1 MPAPP
6 LPELL
11 LPDAAAWRE
20 WLIAHHDTSP
30 GVWLVLGKKGGN
42 VTALTYEGA
51 VLEALCVGWIDGQ
64 AKSRDDATSLQRYT
78 PRRPRSRWSAKN
90 VGRVERLEAEGKML
104 PAGRA
109 AVEEA
114 KADGR
119 WEAAYAGPATAVVP
133 EDLAAAIA
141 ANPDAQAMF
150 EVLTSTNRFAMI
162 YRVENVKR
170 QQTRERKIAELVAML
185 ARHETLHPQKRMP
198 PG

>member
-1 MPAPP
+1 MPASP

-11 LPDAAAWRE
+11 LPDAAAWRD

-42 VTALTYEGA
+42 VTTLNYEGA

-64 AKSRDDATSLQRYT
+64 AKSRDQATSLQRYT
-78 PRRPRSRWSAKN
+78 PRRPRSQWSAKN
-90 VGRVERLEAEGKML
+90 VGRVAQLEADGKML

-109 AVEEA
+109 AVDEA

-119 WEAAYAGPATAVVP
+119 WDAAYAGPATAVMP

-162 YRVENVKR
+162 YRLNSVKR
-170 QQTRERKIAELVAML
+170 AETRERKIAEFVAML

-198 PG
+198 G

>member
-11 LPDAAAWRE
+11 VSDAAAWRE
-20 WLIAHHDTSP
+20 WLIENHDTSP

-42 VTALTYEGA
+42 VTTLNYESA

-64 AKSRDDATSLQRYT
+64 AKSRDAETSLQRYT

-119 WEAAYAGPATAVVP
+119 WESAYAGPATAVVP

>member
-11 LPDAAAWRE
+11 VSDAAAWRE
-20 WLIAHHDTSP
+20 WLIENHDTSP
-30 GVWLVLGKKGGN
+30 GAWLVLGKKGGN
-42 VTALTYEGA
+42 VTTLNYESA

-64 AKSRDDATSLQRYT
+64 AKSRDAETSLQRYT

-119 WEAAYAGPATAVVP
+119 WESAYAGPATAVVP

-150 EVLTSTNRFAMI
+150 EVLTSANRFAMI